1 MKQFWK
7 KTLWA
12 ALLTAAFAL
21 SATGCGDDKQPASS
35 TVNSASSA
43 AQAADSSTA
52 PEETGSSAETNVF
65 QYEMNDDGTVS
76 ITGYQG
82 MEAVLEV
89 PSTVDNYVVSAI
101 SNHAFEANQNL
112 TEVTLPE
119 GLSEIGESAFMD
131 CGSLTTVQIPET
143 VAQIDRAAFAGC
155 SALASI
161 SLPETVSTVMEEA
174 FTGCTSLTDLTV
186 ANASLEYDRW
196 GLVEGSEPLGVT
208 ITCPS
213 GSAIETW
220 AAANGISTK
229 TFG

>member
-35 TVNSASSA
+35 TANSASSA

-52 PEETGSSAETNVF
+52 PEETDSSAETNVF

-112 TEVTLPE
+112 TDHRTDSGNRGTDRPCGFCRLF
-119 GLSEIGESAFMD
+119 GTDQHFSAGNRFHRHG
-131 CGSLTTVQIPET
+131 GSIHRLYQL
-143 VAQIDRAAFAGC
+143 D
-155 SALASI
+155 
-161 SLPETVSTVMEEA
+161 
-174 FTGCTSLTDLTV
+174 
-186 ANASLEYDRW
+186 
-196 GLVEGSEPLGVT
+196 
-208 ITCPS
+208 
-213 GSAIETW
+213 
-220 AAANGISTK
+220 
-229 TFG
+229 

>member
-35 TVNSASSA
+35 TANSASSA

-52 PEETGSSAETNVF
+52 SEETGSSAETNVF
-65 QYEMNDDGTVS
+65 QYEMNDDGTIS

-89 PSTVDNYVVSAI
+89 PSTV
-101 SNHAFEANQNL
+101 EANQNL

-155 SALASI
+155 SALTSI

-174 FTGCTSLTDLTV
+174 FTGCTSLPDLTV

>member
-1 MKQFWK
+1 M
-7 KTLWA
+7 
-12 ALLTAAFAL
+12 
-21 SATGCGDDKQPASS
+21 
-35 TVNSASSA
+35 TVHMG
-43 AQAADSSTA
+43 
-52 PEETGSSAETNVF
+52 E
-65 QYEMNDDGTVS
+65 EMNDDGTVS

-155 SALASI
+155 SALTSI
-161 SLPETVSTVMEEA
+161 SLPATVSTVMEEA

>member
-35 TVNSASSA
+35 TANSASSA

-52 PEETGSSAETNVF
+52 SEETGSSAETNVF

-155 SALASI
+155 SALTSI
-161 SLPETVSTVMEEA
+161 TLILFNNMIFNTFYSLFHKRIFFVLFILFA
-174 FTGCTSLTDLTV
+174 FTL
-186 ANASLEYDRW
+186 
-196 GLVEGSEPLGVT
+196 
-208 ITCPS
+208 
-213 GSAIETW
+213 SAILR
-220 AAANGISTK
+220 S
-229 TFG
+229 FQSFM

>member
-35 TVNSASSA
+35 TANSASSA

-52 PEETGSSAETNVF
+52 SEETGSSAETNVF

-89 PSTVDNYVVSAI
+89 PSTVDNYVVS
-101 SNHAFEANQNL
+101 
-112 TEVTLPE
+112 
-119 GLSEIGESAFMD
+119 
-131 CGSLTTVQIPET
+131 
-143 VAQIDRAAFAGC
+143 
-155 SALASI
+155 
-161 SLPETVSTVMEEA
+161 
-174 FTGCTSLTDLTV
+174 DLTV

>member
-21 SATGCGDDKQPASS
+21 SATGCGDDKQPAGS
-35 TVNSASSA
+35 TANSASSA

-143 VAQIDRAAFAGC
+143 VAVERMFSRIPEKDAVFCNWGC
-155 SALASI
+155 SWWRLRDE
-161 SLPETVSTVMEEA
+161 LLQKMEE
-174 FTGCTSLTDLTV
+174 
-186 ANASLEYDRW
+186 
-196 GLVEGSEPLGVT
+196 EGRYQGRCCDYLNGAALRLLKSE
-208 ITCPS
+208 
-213 GSAIETW
+213 
-220 AAANGISTK
+220 
-229 TFG
+229 

>member
-35 TVNSASSA
+35 TANSASSA

-52 PEETGSSAETNVF
+52 PEETDSSAETNVF

-101 SNHAFEANQNL
+101 STSAFEVNQNL
-112 TEVTLPE
+112 TKRLCWKACRK
-119 GLSEIGESAFMD
+119 SAKVR
-131 CGSLTTVQIPET
+131 L
-143 VAQIDRAAFAGC
+143 
-155 SALASI
+155 
-161 SLPETVSTVMEEA
+161 
-174 FTGCTSLTDLTV
+174 
-186 ANASLEYDRW
+186 
-196 GLVEGSEPLGVT
+196 
-208 ITCPS
+208 
-213 GSAIETW
+213 
-220 AAANGISTK
+220 
-229 TFG
+229 